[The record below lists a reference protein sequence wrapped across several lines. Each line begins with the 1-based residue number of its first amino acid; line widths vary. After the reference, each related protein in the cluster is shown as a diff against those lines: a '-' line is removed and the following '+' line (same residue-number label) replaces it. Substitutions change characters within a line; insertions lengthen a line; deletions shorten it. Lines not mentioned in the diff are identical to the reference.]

1 MKGKTVGTV
10 LYILFSLIILALFE
24 FNKNTLAGWAV
35 AIVLLI
41 LYPIVRL
48 RKPFKN
54 KKLLR
59 IPLFLLL
66 CAALGAALKFTEGPV
81 KLRDAV
87 EGNNGGV
94 TEIVEV
100 AQGQLTGV
108 YTEDKQVEVYTGI
121 PYAAPPVGD
130 LRWKEPAD
138 PESWEGVR
146 ACDKFAPMS
155 MQVQSNTIY
164 SSLSRMIGYHDYKI
178 SLKDNFKDANSEDAL
193 YLNIW
198 KPAGKADGLP
208 VLVYIH
214 GGTLQTGQPW
224 YADYSGDGLARKG
237 VIVVNMGYRL
247 GVFGFLATDELAA
260 ESVNGTTGNYGLL
273 DQIKALEWVR
283 DNIAAF
289 GGDPDNVTVAGES
302 AGSAC
307 VTALCTSPLA
317 EGLFKRAIAESSTV
331 TAVKP
336 THSFRSYED
345 ALKCGRETLA
355 RFRCDSIEELR
366 KVDAEA
372 LAEAM
377 DTNHH
382 MTVDGYVL
390 TEDPYLSM
398 KKGICNADAFLEG
411 FNSEESA
418 PFILFSQANSKN
430 YEDKVRAYFGE
441 YADEVLK
448 LFPAETSAE
457 ARRQWAEIYS
467 AVFFTY
473 GHWCLTNQANALDIP
488 AYEYFFCK
496 HNGSL
501 GPWHSG
507 EMIYCYGNIPKDSR
521 LYDEAD
527 RELSDIFCSYFANF
541 CKTGDP
547 NGEDLPL
554 WERSSTGNELLKL
567 GDSVEMIRDPFLKIY
582 PVFDRF
588 YGAS

>member
-1 MKGKTVGTV
+1 MGTV

-35 AIVLLI
+35 AVVLLV
-41 LYPIVRL
+41 LYPVVRS

-66 CAALGAALKFTEGPV
+66 CAALGAALKLTEGPV

-283 DNIAAF
+283 DNIEAF
-289 GGDPDNVTVAGES
+289 GGFAP
-302 AGSAC
+302 
-307 VTALCTSPLA
+307 P
-317 EGLFKRAIAESSTV
+317 R
-331 TAVKP
+331 
-336 THSFRSYED
+336 
-345 ALKCGRETLA
+345 
-355 RFRCDSIEELR
+355 LR
-366 KVDAEA
+366 KA
-372 LAEAM
+372 
-377 DTNHH
+377 
-382 MTVDGYVL
+382 
-390 TEDPYLSM
+390 S
-398 KKGICNADAFLEG
+398 
-411 FNSEESA
+411 
-418 PFILFSQANSKN
+418 SK
-430 YEDKVRAYFGE
+430 E
-441 YADEVLK
+441 
-448 LFPAETSAE
+448 P
-457 ARRQWAEIYS
+457 
-467 AVFFTY
+467 
-473 GHWCLTNQANALDIP
+473 
-488 AYEYFFCK
+488 
-496 HNGSL
+496 
-501 GPWHSG
+501 
-507 EMIYCYGNIPKDSR
+507 
-521 LYDEAD
+521 
-527 RELSDIFCSYFANF
+527 
-541 CKTGDP
+541 
-547 NGEDLPL
+547 
-554 WERSSTGNELLKL
+554 
-567 GDSVEMIRDPFLKIY
+567 
-582 PVFDRF
+582 
-588 YGAS
+588 

>member
-41 LYPIVRL
+41 LYPVVRL

-59 IPLFLLL
+59 IPLFLFL
-66 CAALGAALKFTEGPV
+66 CALLGAALIFTEGPV

-138 PESWEGVR
+138 PESWKGVR

-390 TEDPYLSM
+390 TP
-398 KKGICNADAFLEG
+398 
-411 FNSEESA
+411 
-418 PFILFSQANSKN
+418 PLFC
-430 YEDKVRAYFGE
+430 F
-441 YADEVLK
+441 
-448 LFPAETSAE
+448 
-457 ARRQWAEIYS
+457 RRQ
-467 AVFFTY
+467 
-473 GHWCLTNQANALDIP
+473 
-488 AYEYFFCK
+488 
-496 HNGSL
+496 
-501 GPWHSG
+501 
-507 EMIYCYGNIPKDSR
+507 IPKTMR
-521 LYDEAD
+521 
-527 RELSDIFCSYFANF
+527 
-541 CKTGDP
+541 
-547 NGEDLPL
+547 
-554 WERSSTGNELLKL
+554 
-567 GDSVEMIRDPFLKIY
+567 IR
-582 PVFDRF
+582 
-588 YGAS
+588 

>member
-1 MKGKTVGTV
+1 MGTV

-198 KPAGKADGLP
+198 
-208 VLVYIH
+208 
-214 GGTLQTGQPW
+214 
-224 YADYSGDGLARKG
+224 
-237 VIVVNMGYRL
+237 
-247 GVFGFLATDELAA
+247 
-260 ESVNGTTGNYGLL
+260 
-273 DQIKALEWVR
+273 
-283 DNIAAF
+283 
-289 GGDPDNVTVAGES
+289 
-302 AGSAC
+302 
-307 VTALCTSPLA
+307 
-317 EGLFKRAIAESSTV
+317 
-331 TAVKP
+331 
-336 THSFRSYED
+336 
-345 ALKCGRETLA
+345 
-355 RFRCDSIEELR
+355 
-366 KVDAEA
+366 
-372 LAEAM
+372 
-377 DTNHH
+377 
-382 MTVDGYVL
+382 
-390 TEDPYLSM
+390 
-398 KKGICNADAFLEG
+398 
-411 FNSEESA
+411 
-418 PFILFSQANSKN
+418 
-430 YEDKVRAYFGE
+430 
-441 YADEVLK
+441 
-448 LFPAETSAE
+448 
-457 ARRQWAEIYS
+457 
-467 AVFFTY
+467 
-473 GHWCLTNQANALDIP
+473 
-488 AYEYFFCK
+488 
-496 HNGSL
+496 
-501 GPWHSG
+501 
-507 EMIYCYGNIPKDSR
+507 
-521 LYDEAD
+521 
-527 RELSDIFCSYFANF
+527 
-541 CKTGDP
+541 
-547 NGEDLPL
+547 
-554 WERSSTGNELLKL
+554 
-567 GDSVEMIRDPFLKIY
+567 
-582 PVFDRF
+582 
-588 YGAS
+588 